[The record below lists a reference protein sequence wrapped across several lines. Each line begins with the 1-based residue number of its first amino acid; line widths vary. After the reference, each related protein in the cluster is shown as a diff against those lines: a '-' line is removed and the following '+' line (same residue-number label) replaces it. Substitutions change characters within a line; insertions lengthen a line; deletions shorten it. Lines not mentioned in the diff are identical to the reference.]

1 MMVICHVWAL
11 YTLCICVQNQGK
23 PGHEIQRSTLELIT
37 SLVSLVHQQM
47 MPDVAQKAMEVHRLP
62 ILIAFSH
69 SALVGDNLPNV
80 ANFSRLLSIGSASLA
95 GCVCV
100 LVLFG

>member
-1 MMVICHVWAL
+1 MVICRVRAL
-11 YTLCICVQNQGK
+11 YTLCTCAQNQGK

-62 ILIAFSH
+62 TPIAFSH
-69 SALVGDNLPNV
+69 SALVGENLPNV
-80 ANFSRLLSIGSASLA
+80 ANFSRLLSIGSTSHA
-95 GCVCV
+95 GRVCV
-100 LVLFG
+100 LVILG